1 MSGLQPT
8 ATSTQCP
15 PKNKDYMKAII
26 NNILAKMGTLL
37 NKIKKDM
44 IVKKHRGFCK
54 QINSK
59 YTTTWCTVVAIYAI
73 NICNPFA
80 EPAQDIKTGC
90 LQTFKESINIYL
102 DLRNNWQ
109 VKGHTCFHVAHK
121 RKW

>member
-1 MSGLQPT
+1 
-8 ATSTQCP
+8 
-15 PKNKDYMKAII
+15 MKAIT

-37 NKIKKDM
+37 NKIKKDV

-59 YTTTWCTVVAIYAI
+59 GIHNNSWCTVVAIYAI

-90 LQTFKESINIYL
+90 LQTFKEPTSILTFLII
-102 DLRNNWQ
+102 
-109 VKGHTCFHVAHK
+109 GE
-121 RKW
+121 